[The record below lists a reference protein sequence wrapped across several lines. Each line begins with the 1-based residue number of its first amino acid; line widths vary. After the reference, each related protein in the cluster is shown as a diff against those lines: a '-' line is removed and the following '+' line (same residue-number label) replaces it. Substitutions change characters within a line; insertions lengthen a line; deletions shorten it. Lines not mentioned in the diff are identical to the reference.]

1 MYIPTT
7 ADYLDRLIKHSME
20 TGRRF
25 RYDTDIADAI
35 GITRQTVSQYRG
47 GRNMSIIAAVKLSK
61 LLGIHQMEAVAA
73 TMYHQAKTDEDRELW
88 ENTFKEYAE
97 K

>member
-1 MYIPTT
+1 
-7 ADYLDRLIKHSME
+7 
-20 TGRRF
+20 
-25 RYDTDIADAI
+25 
-35 GITRQTVSQYRG
+35 
-47 GRNMSIIAAVKLSK
+47 MSIIAAVKLAK